1 MNTGTVIIVV
11 TIVGAI
17 LFLIWREDNINSKR
31 KITQPIRPSQPMMQ
45 PSCAPCKA
53 QEQKIVIDQNQDPYS
68 DSIKRQDMYHMYD
81 PLTYPQLRLPRDVL
95 QKYGEYY
102 KQHGVYPPFNYATQP
117 ELFDNPIMVGYLQ
130 KDLAVVTNDID
141 SPVTVPLFR
150 VKSSKNANRF
160 FYYIMDQRFPTK
172 IDVKIPLNNVLVNGT
187 RYTNSDYYGLPE
199 LFDDDTVEQIAIYPT
214 TKYIV
219 RLYKSYFFP

>member
-1 MNTGTVIIVV
+1 MNTGTVILVI
-11 TIVGAI
+11 TIVGAV

-31 KITQPIRPSQPMMQ
+31 NNQQIKLQKPITQQ
-45 PSCAPCKA
+45 PSCAPCA
-53 QEQKIVIDQNQDPYS
+53 RDQKIVLEQNQDPYS
-68 DSIKRQDMYHMYD
+68 DAIKRQDMYHMYD

-130 KDLAVVTNDID
+130 KNLTVETNDLN

-150 VKSSKNANRF
+150 VKSSKNANRY

-172 IDVKIPLNNVLVNGT
+172 IDVKIPLDNVLVNGT
-187 RYTNSDYYGLPE
+187 KYTNSDYYGLPE
-199 LFDDDTVEQIAIYPT
+199 LFDDDTVDNIAIYPD

-219 RLYKSYFFP
+219 KLYKSYFFP